1 MGKSPWK
8 INAVNLLASLRLRI
22 CLKFLKRALMKL
34 GKNMPQIG
42 KGGKFALDCL

>member
-8 INAVNLLASLRLRI
+8 INAVNLLASLRLSI

-42 KGGKFALDCL
+42 KGGKFVFGCL